1 MPRFEP
7 AALVRDAL
15 LRVGPRLGGV
25 PLANLRSALSYL
37 ELGAW
42 LSGLP
47 GGSRSLVRVPRR
59 VDLFALALTRVTGRR
74 PLYLEFGVFE
84 GNSMRW
90 WAAELTNPAARF
102 VGFDSFEG
110 LPEDWRPSTPRGWF
124 KTSGPPAIDD
134 ARVSFVTGWFA
145 ETLPGFDLPEHD
157 QLIVNVDCDLYT
169 SAATVLAWLEPHL
182 QPGSLV
188 YFDELPDRDHEMRA
202 LFESLGRSGREVR
215 PLGIGRGGM
224 HWLFEYL

>member
-1 MPRFEP
+1 MPRLEP

-15 LRVGPRLGGV
+15 LRVGPRLGV
-25 PLANLRSALSYL
+25 VQLANLRSALSYL

-124 KTSGPPAIDD
+124 KTTGPPAIDD
-134 ARVSFVTGWFA
+134 ARVSFVTGWFD

-157 QLIVNVDCDLYT
+157 
-169 SAATVLAWLEPHL
+169 
-182 QPGSLV
+182 
-188 YFDELPDRDHEMRA
+188 
-202 LFESLGRSGREVR
+202 
-215 PLGIGRGGM
+215 
-224 HWLFEYL
+224 